1 MDKRLQE
8 NLLREMKESGRKV
21 LLYLRNGVQM
31 RGVVV
36 KDYDDISIL
45 LEADGETK
53 LVYLSVLSTIQPL
66 GEE

>member
-8 NLLREMKESGRKV
+8 NLLREMKDSGRKV

-45 LEADGETK
+45 LDADGDTK

>member
-45 LEADGETK
+45 LEADGDTK

-66 GEE
+66 GED

>member
-45 LEADGETK
+45 LEADGDTK

>member
-8 NLLREMKESGRKV
+8 NLLREMKDSGRKV

-45 LEADGETK
+45 LEADGDTK
-53 LVYLSVLSTIQPL
+53 LVYLSVLSTIQPF

>member
-8 NLLREMKESGRKV
+8 NLLRELKESGRKV

-45 LEADGETK
+45 LDADGDTK

>member
-45 LEADGETK
+45 LEADGDTK
-53 LVYLSVLSTIQPL
+53 LVYLSVLSTIQPM
-66 GEE
+66 

>member
-8 NLLREMKESGRKV
+8 NLLREMKDSGRKV

-45 LEADGETK
+45 LEADGDTK